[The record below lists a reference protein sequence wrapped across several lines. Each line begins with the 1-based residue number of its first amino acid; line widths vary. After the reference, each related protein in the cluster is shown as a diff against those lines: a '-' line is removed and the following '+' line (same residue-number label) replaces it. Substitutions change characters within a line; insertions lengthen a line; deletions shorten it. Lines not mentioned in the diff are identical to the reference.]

1 MVESKSTS
9 TFKEFPDANLD
20 SEQEF
25 NSTID
30 ITALDARTK
39 DTTGTIANVDSVLQ
53 RKDLSVTELN
63 ETGFSISNALDLN
76 NTEDDISEQLV
87 IDNICENPGQET
99 AEENALTFIVVSTE
113 DSPLIQ
119 HLLDLEI
126 PNLIFLL
133 NPETFATDKEFLKS
147 DVLLLDLN
155 SESTYSIGQ
164 VCQRFEDIPVLALL
178 PNSYSGEIKQLF
190 QQGICD
196 YIYQKDISASYLQN
210 FAEKTKFRFDVNKDR
225 QATILLST
233 QERAQKEYSSQLQDI
248 VASSPMIAC
257 KWTSPDGYEL
267 RFKYIS
273 ENISQFGYSAEEI
286 VSGAVKWP
294 DVVHP
299 DDVENNRVQLFTATI
314 DGSDEVE
321 FQYRIITRDGE
332 ERWLETHT
340 MLERRENGMVR
351 YYQGFILDITE
362 RKRAEAL
369 KDEKNKEIA
378 LLGKIQSAISSCHSV
393 GELYDFVT
401 AAISDILGY
410 KHVLITQ
417 YHDRQLIAVS
427 NCGYNVIPD
436 TAELIDS
443 PISKAIRRARPLLFN
458 ATELSQYGQLSS
470 DVTSSMVIPFFDS
483 EEVVGAMMVESKEAI
498 LSEDDLSLMIKVGI
512 QVNLSIENLRLQE
525 KNKYDLVRAE
535 ALYEVS
541 QTLTESRT
549 VKDVMNSVT
558 DTILSALSARW
569 ILSYKVN
576 HKTQEIETAV
586 SASEKDSPLETL
598 MYDDYRNSLA
608 CWAMKH
614 KRPIMIAAKSD
625 DPRESESSKALRL
638 ANNVGSMIVIPIIYN
653 NRVLG
658 AVSALNSMTDPD
670 FTQDD
675 ANLMTAFVN
684 QVAVAIDQ
692 RELMSKIEHQAF
704 HDALTELPN
713 RSLFHDRLTKS
724 IAQAQ
729 RYKSK
734 LSLLFFDLDGFKTIN
749 DTLGHHV
756 GDSLLVGIAERFSK
770 RIRDCDTLA
779 RMGGDE
785 FAIILN
791 DIHDRENAISVA
803 GDFLSLLE
811 EPFYLQDHVVTV
823 SASIG
828 VSLFPEDGGDVA
840 TLLKYSDIAMYLAKD
855 SGKNDVQSFTP
866 ELAEQVHER
875 MTLESELRT
884 ALDNEEFI
892 LHYQPQIDINTG
904 ERIGLEALVRWM
916 HPVKG
921 LVPPPKFIPATEE
934 TLLVV
939 PIGKWILREAC
950 RQSVAWQKQGK
961 PPVLMAVNVSMQQ
974 FTQPDFVE
982 IVQEALNDTGLDPQY
997 LELEVT
1003 EGVVMRNVEHVA
1015 KQLTELRS
1023 LGVKIAL
1030 DDFGTGF
1037 SSLQYLQT
1045 LPFDKLKID
1054 RTFIMNLE
1062 EDKTQRALVKAII
1075 TFAKSFE
1082 LETIAEGV
1090 ETIEQLEILRDL
1102 GCQQAQGFYYDR
1114 PLEAQKAWK
1123 KK

>member
-1 MVESKSTS
+1 MLTC
-9 TFKEFPDANLD
+9 
-20 SEQEF
+20 
-25 NSTID
+25 
-30 ITALDARTK
+30 
-39 DTTGTIANVDSVLQ
+39 
-53 RKDLSVTELN
+53 RK
-63 ETGFSISNALDLN
+63 
-76 NTEDDISEQLV
+76 
-87 IDNICENPGQET
+87 
-99 AEENALTFIVVSTE
+99 
-113 DSPLIQ
+113 
-119 HLLDLEI
+119 
-126 PNLIFLL
+126 
-133 NPETFATDKEFLKS
+133 
-147 DVLLLDLN
+147 
-155 SESTYSIGQ
+155 
-164 VCQRFEDIPVLALL
+164 
-178 PNSYSGEIKQLF
+178 
-190 QQGICD
+190 
-196 YIYQKDISASYLQN
+196 
-210 FAEKTKFRFDVNKDR
+210 
-225 QATILLST
+225 
-233 QERAQKEYSSQLQDI
+233 
-248 VASSPMIAC
+248 
-257 KWTSPDGYEL
+257 
-267 RFKYIS
+267 
-273 ENISQFGYSAEEI
+273 
-286 VSGAVKWP
+286 
-294 DVVHP
+294 
-299 DDVENNRVQLFTATI
+299 
-314 DGSDEVE
+314 
-321 FQYRIITRDGE
+321 
-332 ERWLETHT
+332 
-340 MLERRENGMVR
+340 
-351 YYQGFILDITE
+351 
-362 RKRAEAL
+362 
-369 KDEKNKEIA
+369 
-378 LLGKIQSAISSCHSV
+378 
-393 GELYDFVT
+393 
-401 AAISDILGY
+401 
-410 KHVLITQ
+410 
-417 YHDRQLIAVS
+417 
-427 NCGYNVIPD
+427 
-436 TAELIDS
+436 
-443 PISKAIRRARPLLFN
+443 
-458 ATELSQYGQLSS
+458 
-470 DVTSSMVIPFFDS
+470 
-483 EEVVGAMMVESKEAI
+483 
-498 LSEDDLSLMIKVGI
+498 
-512 QVNLSIENLRLQE
+512 
-525 KNKYDLVRAE
+525 
-535 ALYEVS
+535 
-541 QTLTESRT
+541 
-549 VKDVMNSVT
+549 
-558 DTILSALSARW
+558 
-569 ILSYKVN
+569 
-576 HKTQEIETAV
+576 
-586 SASEKDSPLETL
+586 
-598 MYDDYRNSLA
+598 
-608 CWAMKH
+608 
-614 KRPIMIAAKSD
+614 
-625 DPRESESSKALRL
+625 
-638 ANNVGSMIVIPIIYN
+638 
-653 NRVLG
+653 
-658 AVSALNSMTDPD
+658 
-670 FTQDD
+670 
-675 ANLMTAFVN
+675 
-684 QVAVAIDQ
+684 
-692 RELMSKIEHQAF
+692 
-704 HDALTELPN
+704 
-713 RSLFHDRLTKS
+713 
-724 IAQAQ
+724 
-729 RYKSK
+729 
-734 LSLLFFDLDGFKTIN
+734 
-749 DTLGHHV
+749 
-756 GDSLLVGIAERFSK
+756 
-770 RIRDCDTLA
+770 
-779 RMGGDE
+779 
-785 FAIILN
+785 LN